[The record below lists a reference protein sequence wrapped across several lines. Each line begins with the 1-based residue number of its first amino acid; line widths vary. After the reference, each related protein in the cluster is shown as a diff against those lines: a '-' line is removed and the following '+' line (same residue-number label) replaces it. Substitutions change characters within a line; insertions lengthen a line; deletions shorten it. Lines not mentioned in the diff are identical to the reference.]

1 MQRKQ
6 LLAEIDRQSKKWEKE
21 IDSQPQPYRIGFRD
35 GVNKV
40 KELIKGELPANETKP
55 RRKEVSAP

>member
-1 MQRKQ
+1 MQRKR
-6 LLAEIDRQSKKWEKE
+6 LLAEIDRQLKKWEKE

-40 KELIKGELPANETKP
+40 KDIIKGE
-55 RRKEVSAP
+55 SAIEPSKRGK